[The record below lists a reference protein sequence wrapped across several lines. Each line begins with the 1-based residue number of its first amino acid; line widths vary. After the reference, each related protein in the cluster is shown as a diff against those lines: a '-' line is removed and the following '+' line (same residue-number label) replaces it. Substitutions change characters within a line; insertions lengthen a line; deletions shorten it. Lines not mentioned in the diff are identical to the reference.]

1 MTGADG
7 DECLRHMDKWAGEE
21 KTRVKALSP
30 PGGNESPQRG
40 CMHSFLLRERAIKT

>member
-7 DECLRHMDKWAGEE
+7 DECLRHMEKWAGEE

-30 PGGNESPQRG
+30 PGGNESAP
-40 CMHSFLLRERAIKT
+40 ERMYAFIPS